1 MGINMMQLYDQEEIM
16 RVHDMGVAKDAA
28 IRSTVETYQECGM
41 IFSDVVKRIAV
52 RFLLS
57 QETAE
62 KEVEE
67 CWKV

>member
-1 MGINMMQLYDQEEIM
+1 M